1 MLALIVPKI
10 YFSIIECNYEVI
22 NLSILVMYD
31 VQYDVVAYG
40 CKINWIYVFANH
52 KGTTHM
58 LNALVSFI
66 YFLNL
71 ICTSVAYAVGLSV
84 N

>member
-22 NLSILVMYD
+22 NLSILVMYG

-40 CKINWIYVFANH
+40 CKIN
-52 KGTTHM
+52 
-58 LNALVSFI
+58 
-66 YFLNL
+66 
-71 ICTSVAYAVGLSV
+71 
-84 N
+84 